1 MSTSVGLFAGW
12 AYCDD
17 GDLLPGLQGCRQEMN
32 RKLPGA
38 ILAAA
43 LIAAVVVYAPLI
55 FKKFAT
61 ANDEPGQPTISL
73 ADLATGSFIEV
84 ELRSS
89 RVFVLRDFDNEIYVF
104 SVPYSDSAYWLPE
117 FDWSHPAV
125 PCAQFEPDNKEDM
138 LIPGGKFRCVLPDH
152 GEFFRYEHSWSYS
165 GDNHGYRT
173 SDMKVA
179 DHEITD
185 DSIVLLRW
193 E

>member
-1 MSTSVGLFAGW
+1 
-12 AYCDD
+12 
-17 GDLLPGLQGCRQEMN
+17 MN
-32 RKLPGA
+32 RKLAGA
-38 ILAAA
+38 ILAAV
-43 LIAAVVVYAPLI
+43 LIGAAVVYAPLLST
-55 FKKFAT
+55 KFEN
-61 ANDEPGQPTISL
+61 ANDEPEQPTISL
-73 ADLATGSFIEV
+73 AELETGSFIEV

-104 SVPYSDSAYWLPE
+104 SVPFSDSAYWLPE

-125 PCAQFEPDNKEDM
+125 PCAQFEPDNKEGL
-138 LIPGGKFRCVLPDH
+138 LIPDGKFRCVLPDH

-165 GDNHGYRT
+165 GDNQGYRT

-185 DSIVLLRW
+185 DSVVLLRW